1 MTRTEDDARGSSGGL
16 VSDEASVSAAGSR
29 VDAGPRTEAG
39 PLGRVDPDRRPAQR
53 GSVPRRPLG
62 AATMTV
68 VVGFAGL
75 IASLFVLGSIAEG
88 VRAHE
93 VFALDTWATPFL
105 HGIASPG
112 LDAMMDA
119 LTDIGSS
126 LVIIPLF
133 VVVAAA
139 LLWTRRYG
147 AAAFLGLASG
157 GALILNETMKVFFER
172 PRPKL
177 DWARVLP
184 DYSFPSG
191 HTMNAVVF
199 YIALALILWSVLG
212 RRIGQVGVA
221 MAVVLALGVGVSRI
235 YLGYHYLTD
244 VVGGLLAGVA
254 WLLVVG
260 LAFRARPDWWPW
272 GSAGG
277 RESDPPPGPG
287 TAAVG

>member
-1 MTRTEDDARGSSGGL
+1 MTRTEDDARTSSGGS
-16 VSDEASVSAAGSR
+16 VSDEASVSGAGSK
-29 VDAGPRTEAG
+29 
-39 PLGRVDPDRRPAQR
+39 
-53 GSVPRRPLG
+53 RRPLG
-62 AATMTV
+62 TATMTV
-68 VVGFAGL
+68 VVGFVGL

-112 LDAMMDA
+112 LGAVMET

-126 LVIIPLF
+126 LVIVPVF
-133 VVVAAA
+133 VVVVAA

-157 GALILNETMKVFFER
+157 GALILNATMKVVFER

-199 YIALALILWSVLG
+199 YLALALILWSVLG
-212 RRIGQVGVA
+212 RRIGRVA
-221 MAVVLALGVGVSRI
+221 VTIAVVLALGVGVSRI

-244 VVGGLLAGVA
+244 VIGGLLAGVA

-260 LAFRARPDWWPW
+260 LAFRARPTWWPW
-272 GSAGG
+272 GSVDVA
-277 RESDPPPGPG
+277 ESN
-287 TAAVG
+287 